1 MNTSIKRR
9 AGLFLALFVAGL
21 TGAPAWAAEEI
32 MVEIVTIGTRTAGR
46 TVDESPVPV
55 DLLSSEALTKTGQT
69 EVGRML
75 QSLAPSFNFS
85 SSTISDGTDSLRPAT
100 LRGLG
105 PDQTL
110 VLVNGKRRHGSAL
123 VHVNTSVGRGTAG
136 TDLNAIPA
144 SSIKRIEILR
154 DGAAAQYGSDAIAGV
169 INIVLKDNSEG
180 GQISTSYGQYSKGDG
195 ETFVASLNQGLEIG
209 DGGSLNLD
217 VEYRNR
223 GRTNRA
229 GLTGT
234 CQYVG
239 SCSDIGGGV
248 MQTTDAREII
258 FNRQNFRIGD
268 AESDQFSA
276 VANFSIPI
284 VDDVELYLFSTYSDT
299 DSTSGGFYR
308 RANQPELNPVF
319 EFDGTTPVN
328 DGDAFYA
335 DGFLPL
341 INTD

>member
-123 VHVNTSVGRGTAG
+123 VHVNTSVGRGSAG

-195 ETFVASLNQGLEIG
+195 ETFVASLNQGLEI
-209 DGGSLNLD
+209 
-217 VEYRNR
+217 EI
-223 GRTNRA
+223 GRA
-229 GLTGT
+229 H
-234 CQYVG
+234 V
-239 SCSDIGGGV
+239 
-248 MQTTDAREII
+248 
-258 FNRQNFRIGD
+258 
-268 AESDQFSA
+268 
-276 VANFSIPI
+276 
-284 VDDVELYLFSTYSDT
+284 
-299 DSTSGGFYR
+299 
-308 RANQPELNPVF
+308 
-319 EFDGTTPVN
+319 
-328 DGDAFYA
+328 
-335 DGFLPL
+335 
-341 INTD
+341 